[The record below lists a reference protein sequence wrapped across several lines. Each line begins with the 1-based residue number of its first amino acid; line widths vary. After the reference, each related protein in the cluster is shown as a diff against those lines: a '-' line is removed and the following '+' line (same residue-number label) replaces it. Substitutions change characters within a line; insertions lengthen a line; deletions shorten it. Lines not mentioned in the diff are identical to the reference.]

1 MSGHDDHTDLARLT
15 GDELRDIH
23 RKIDTLERESERQF
37 TSLTEKLHALEVAV
51 VRGTRFPAAAWVAAV
66 SLGLTVVGTGGVLFA
81 KLETTHLVASQAFTA
96 IKEHVMEMGPA
107 EQVVWKLDE
116 RVKSLEGRI
125 VGQGPDGWHRR
136 DHEAYAEMVKAQIG
150 ALEQRAQ
157 RLEDVQATVCDRVR
171 QCKGP
176 AR

>member
-1 MSGHDDHTDLARLT
+1 MSDERSAQRLLEHE
-15 GDELRDIH
+15 ELRDIH
-23 RKIDTLERESERQF
+23 SRIDGLKSETERNHREL
-37 TSLTEKLHALEVAV
+37 TSKLHDLEVAV
-51 VRGTRFPAAAWVAAV
+51 ARGGKFPAAAWVAAV
-66 SLGLTVVGTGGVLFA
+66 SVGLTVVGTGGVLFA
-81 KLETTHLVASQAFTA
+81 KLETTQLVASQAFTA

-157 RLEDVQATVCDRVR
+157 RLEDVQAAVCDRVR

-176 AR
+176 SR